1 MICVLIFADNIASGF
16 LTECYDELGTRYQ
29 VPVYCL
35 SYPINIVKEGSGR
48 DSPSEISGI
57 LMYNVDFGR
66 VLFHSNLHICSYKI
80 ESFVLLTGSY

>member
-1 MICVLIFADNIASGF
+1 MKYLIIKILIILFKGF

-48 DSPSEISGI
+48 DSPIEQTGI
-57 LMYNVDFGR
+57 
-66 VLFHSNLHICSYKI
+66 K
-80 ESFVLLTGSY
+80 